1 MSLKKKKII
10 LVQLLLFLAGI
21 TLIFLTY
28 KNNEN
33 YSSNEIIPEKTKSE
47 INKKLDK
54 NVDYEDT
61 FYNIEYSG
69 IDLSGNRYV
78 LKAKEANNDKN
89 NNEFV
94 NLKFVDAT
102 FYFKDDTKLFV
113 SSKFG
118 LYNNRTLD
126 MIFEKDVVGNHTS
139 SQLYAEKAE
148 YSSSEGLLVISN
160 NVKIKDIRGIIEA
173 EKLVFDINENK
184 LNISSSERKKIN
196 ANLNYK

>member
-54 NVDYEDT
+54 NVDSEDT

-126 MIFEKDVVGNHTS
+126 MIFEKDVVGSHTS